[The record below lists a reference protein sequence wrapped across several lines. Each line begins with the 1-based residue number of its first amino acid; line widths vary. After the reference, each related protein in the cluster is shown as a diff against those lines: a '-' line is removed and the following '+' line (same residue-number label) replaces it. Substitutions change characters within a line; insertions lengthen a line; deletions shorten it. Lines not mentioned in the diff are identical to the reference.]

1 PPDPHPGLVR
11 AVALLPEIRALL
23 ERQGASGR
31 PPLHH
36 QSVEQARAFHVDDAP
51 GLNGRAAPVAAV
63 ADRMVPG
70 PAGELPVRVY
80 TPEAS
85 GPLPIVVWFHGGGW
99 VVGTLDTYDP
109 LCRALAA
116 AVPAVVVSV
125 GYRLAPEHPWPAA
138 VEDAHAAT
146 LWASRNA
153 AELGGAQH
161 RLAVAGDSAGGNLA
175 AVVALGARD
184 RGGPAIAFQLLVYP
198 ALDAAGG
205 TASWREQ
212 AEGFHLTAAG
222 MRWYWDRYLGGADG
236 AAPDASPL
244 RAAFLGGLPPALV
257 LTAEHDVL
265 RDEGEAYAA
274 RLREAGVAATATR
287 YAGTVHGFFRW
298 RAVTGAA
305 DSALQEAAGALR
317 SALA

>member
-1 PPDPHPGLVR
+1 VLDPSRP
-11 AVALLPEIRALL
+11 AVALRPEIRALL
-23 ERQGASGR
+23 DQQAASGR
-31 PPLHH
+31 PPLHR
-36 QSVEQARAFHVDDAP
+36 QSVAQARAFHNRDAAA
-51 GLNGRAAPVAAV
+51 LNGEAAPVAAV
-63 ADRMVPG
+63 ADRAVPG
-70 PAGELPVRVY
+70 PGGELPVRVY
-80 TPEAS
+80 TPQGEA
-85 GPLPIVVWFHGGGW
+85 PFPIVVFFHGGGW
-99 VVGTLDTYDP
+99 VVGTLDSYDP

-125 GYRLAPEHPWPAA
+125 DYRLAPEHRWPGAA
-138 VEDAHAAT
+138 EDAYAAT
-146 LWASRNA
+146 LWASRHA

-198 ALDAAGG
+198 ALDAAGDTG
-205 TASWREQ
+205 SWR
-212 AEGFHLTAAG
+212 GFADGFYLTAAG
-222 MRWYWDRYLGGADG
+222 MRWYWDHYLGGADG

-257 LTAEHDVL
+257 VTADHDVL

-274 RLREAGVAATATR
+274 RLGEAGVAADVR
-287 YAGTVHGFFRW
+287 RVEGVVHGFFRW

-305 DSALQEAAGALR
+305 DAALQESAAALR
-317 SALA
+317 SALAP

>member
-1 PPDPHPGLVR
+1 
-11 AVALLPEIRALL
+11 VALLPEIRSLL
-23 ERQGASGR
+23 DQQATSGR

-36 QSVEQARAFHVDDAP
+36 QSVEQARAFHVADAAA
-51 GLNGRAAPVAAV
+51 LNGPPAPVAAV
-63 ADRMVPG
+63 ADRRVPG

-80 TPEAS
+80 TPEGS
-85 GPLPIVVWFHGGGW
+85 PPFPIVVFFHGGGW

-116 AVPAVVVSV
+116 ATPAVVVSV
-125 GYRLAPEHPWPAA
+125 DYRLAPEHRWPAA
-138 VEDAHAAT
+138 VEDAYAAT
-146 LWASRNA
+146 EWASRNA
-153 AELGGAQH
+153 AALGGAQH

-198 ALDAAGG
+198 VLDAAGD
-205 TASWREQ
+205 TASWREY
-212 AEGFHLTAAG
+212 ADGYHLTADG
-222 MRWYWDRYLGGADG
+222 MRWYWDHYLGGADG

-244 RAAFLGGLPPALV
+244 RAAFVGGLPPALV
-257 LTAEHDVL
+257 IGAEYDIL

-274 RLREAGVAATATR
+274 RLAEAGVDASASR
-287 YAGTVHGFFRW
+287 HAGVVHGFVRW

-305 DSALQEAAGALR
+305 EDALQEAAAALR
-317 SALA
+317 SALAP

>member
-1 PPDPHPGLVR
+1 V
-11 AVALLPEIRALL
+11 AVAPEIRALL
-23 ERQGASGR
+23 DQVAASGR

-36 QSVEQARAFHVDDAP
+36 QSVAQARAFHDQDAVA
-51 GLNGRAAPVAAV
+51 LNGPAAPVAAV
-63 ADRMVPG
+63 GDRVVPG

-80 TPEAS
+80 TPE
-85 GPLPIVVWFHGGGW
+85 GEPPFPIVVWFHGGGW

-138 VEDAHAAT
+138 VEDAYAAT

-153 AELGGAQH
+153 AGLGGAQD

-198 ALDAAGG
+198 ALDAAAD
-205 TASWREQ
+205 TASWRDH

-222 MRWYWDRYLGGADG
+222 MRWYWDHYLGGADG
-236 AAPDASPL
+236 QAPDASPL

-257 LTAEHDVL
+257 IVAEHDVL

-274 RLREAGVAATATR
+274 RLAGAGVAATATR
-287 YAGTVHGFFRW
+287 YPGMVHGFFRW
-298 RAVTGAA
+298 RAVTATA
-305 DSALQEAAGALR
+305 DTALAEAAAALG
-317 SALA
+317 SALAP

>member
-1 PPDPHPGLVR
+1 
-11 AVALLPEIRALL
+11 VALLPEIRSLL
-23 ERQGASGR
+23 DQQATSGR

-36 QSVEQARAFHVDDAP
+36 QSVEQARAFHVADAAP
-51 GLNGRAAPVAAV
+51 LNGPPAPVAAV
-63 ADRMVPG
+63 ADRLVPG

-80 TPEAS
+80 TPEGS
-85 GPLPIVVWFHGGGW
+85 PPFPIVVFLHGGGW

-116 AVPAVVVSV
+116 ATPAVVVSV
-125 GYRLAPEHPWPAA
+125 DYRLAPEHRWPAA
-138 VEDAHAAT
+138 VEDAYAAT
-146 LWASRNA
+146 EWASRNA
-153 AELGGAQH
+153 AGLGGAQH

-198 ALDAAGG
+198 VLDAAGG
-205 TASWREQ
+205 TASWREY
-212 AEGFHLTAAG
+212 ADGYHLTADG
-222 MRWYWDRYLGGADG
+222 MRWYWDHYLGGADG

-244 RAAFLGGLPPALV
+244 RAAFVGGLPPALV
-257 LTAEHDVL
+257 IGAEYDIL

-274 RLREAGVAATATR
+274 RLAEAGVDATASR
-287 YAGTVHGFFRW
+287 HAGVVHGFVRW

-305 DSALQEAAGALR
+305 EDALQEAAAALR
-317 SALA
+317 SALAP